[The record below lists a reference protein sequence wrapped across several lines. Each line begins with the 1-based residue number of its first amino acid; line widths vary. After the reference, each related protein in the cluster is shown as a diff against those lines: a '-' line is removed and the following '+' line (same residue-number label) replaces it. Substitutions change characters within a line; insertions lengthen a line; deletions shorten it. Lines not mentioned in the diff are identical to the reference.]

1 MSRFERVLGADDFA
15 LEEGGQCG
23 MIFREALCGQLACLS
38 CKVDFYFLS
47 PSHSIAGRP
56 AV

>member
-23 MIFREALCGQLACLS
+23 MIFREALDAVSLLVCLARWIFFSFPL
-38 CKVDFYFLS
+38 
-47 PSHSIAGRP
+47 P
-56 AV
+56 